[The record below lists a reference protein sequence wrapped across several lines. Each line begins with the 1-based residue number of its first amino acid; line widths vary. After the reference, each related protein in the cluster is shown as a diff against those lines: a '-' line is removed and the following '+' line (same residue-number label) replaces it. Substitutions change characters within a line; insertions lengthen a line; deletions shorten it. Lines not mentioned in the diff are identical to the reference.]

1 MKTKQILK
9 SVSKNFNRDTVL
21 LGIKE
26 THTADPFFMDLN
38 RSNMKINHAFYLK

>member
-9 SVSKNFNRDTVL
+9 LDPESFDRETVL

-26 THTADPFFMDLN
+26 ILYN
-38 RSNMKINHAFYLK
+38 